1 MVWVGVGLMRHFH
14 PRVCIGLPVRNGED
28 FLERALDSL
37 LSQSFSD
44 FEVIISDNA
53 SDDRTELICQSYCR
67 RDPRIQYCRLDC
79 NIGAGPNFN
88 RVFDYCQSPYFKWM
102 VHDDVLDPEWLEH
115 CVAILDADPSVVLA
129 HSAVR
134 MIGDDD
140 CLLKIR
146 SDGKVVD
153 RTGKVLLA
161 VEPLHLAEDNRPE
174 RRFEDALRRMTW
186 CMAGMGLMRA
196 DVLRSTHLHGGFYG
210 SDFVLLAEMAL
221 LGRFRQDE
229 APLYSKRCH
238 AAITVHK
245 SRRERARWINP
256 TLSPS
261 LSGLRLRLA
270 YLRALSV
277 VPLTLRQRLSCLG
290 TVARVAARNPLL
302 HRLLPNGLRSLPL
315 VGSWL
320 RERGKSC
327 P

>member
-1 MVWVGVGLMRHFH
+1 MPQPN

-28 FLERALDSL
+28 FLEKALDSL

-53 SDDRTELICQSYCR
+53 STDGTGDICRSYFR
-67 RDPRIQYCRLDC
+67 RDRRIHYSCLDS

-88 RVFDYCQSPYFKWM
+88 LVFEHCQSPYFKWM
-102 VHDDVLDPEWLEH
+102 VHDDVLEPQWLER
-115 CVAILDADPSVVLA
+115 CVSILDADPGVVLA

-134 MIGDDD
+134 MIGDDGR
-140 CLLKIR
+140 LLKVR

-153 RTGKVLLA
+153 GKGRVLLA
-161 VEPLHLAEDNRPE
+161 VEPLHLVESDRPE

-186 CMAGMGLMRA
+186 CMPGMGLIRA
-196 DVLRSTHLHGGFYG
+196 DALRRTHLHGRFYG
-210 SDFVLLAEMAL
+210 SDFVLLAELAL

-229 APLYSKRCH
+229 SPLYFKRCH
-238 AAITVHK
+238 SAITVHK
-245 SRRERARWINP
+245 SRRERTKWIDP
-256 TLSPS
+256 TLSSS
-261 LSGLRLRLA
+261 LSGLRIRLA

-277 VPLTLRQRLSCLG
+277 TPLTLRQRLSCLG

-302 HRLLPNGLRSLPL
+302 HRLLPYGLRSLPL
-315 VGSWL
+315 VGGWL
-320 RERGKSC
+320 RAREKSW